1 MFIVDLFKLRILTP
15 KRIIRLL
22 IHVFRNGIQLSN
34 VMHMC
39 DDKDRI
45 ALKHKAKSVTYRKL
59 FNLVA
64 SVSGYL
70 YATYKVRQGSN
81 ALVIVDNS
89 IPSVVLL
96 LALSALG
103 CNIHILR
110 PIKDYGQFLRT
121 VNLGNY
127 DFIFSGIEEKCDY
140 YDNSPIQFITPVWNE
155 AVAHKGYKPFVKQR
169 TRLSIFTSG
178 STGLAKSAG
187 RSNTL
192 WQYLNAI
199 TDVVKTLRLQNYG
212 AVLLP
217 VPIYHSYGLST
228 LFMGLMLN
236 KSILL
241 VNKFDP
247 VEVGN
252 EIRANHAEVAVL
264 IPQMLHRLLQEDL
277 RSLRCIISCADVLP
291 SSVFQNARTKYGNII
306 FNLYGTS
313 EAGLATIATPEM
325 LSIRPDTVGKPIKGC
340 KLTLVEENGNK
351 ILHVKSGFAINRG
364 YVGTGDIASIDEHGW
379 YYVLGRADDLIVTN
393 GINVYPCE
401 LLQMAYEH
409 ESVQY
414 AGVKTFI
421 SVNGFRRVRM
431 ILVAKP
437 GAMIDEQRFK
447 EWWASQYGTK
457 LLPSVIQFKTDDSD
471 IKLMGS

>member
-1 MFIVDLFKLRILTP
+1 MYIVDLFKLRILTP

-22 IHVFRNGIQLSN
+22 MHVFRNGIQLSN

-45 ALKHKAKSVTYRKL
+45 ALKHGTKSITYGKL
-59 FNLVA
+59 FNLVT
-64 SVSGYL
+64 SVGGYL
-70 YATYKVRQGSN
+70 HKTYKVRQGSN

-103 CNIHILR
+103 CNVHILR
-110 PIKDYGQFLRT
+110 PIKDYAQFRRT
-121 VNLGNY
+121 VNLENY
-127 DFIFSGIEEKCDY
+127 DFVFSGIEEKCDY
-140 YDNSPIQFITPVWNE
+140 YDSSRIQFITPKWNE
-155 AVAHKGYKPFVKQR
+155 AVAHKGYKPFVKKR

-192 WQYLNAI
+192 WQYFKAI
-199 TDVVKTLRLQNYG
+199 SDVVKTLRLQNYG
-212 AVLLP
+212 PVLLP
-217 VPIYHSYGLST
+217 VPIYHSYGLSS

-247 VEVGN
+247 VEVAN

-264 IPQMLHRLLQEDL
+264 IPQMLHRLLHEDL
-277 RSLRCIISCADVLP
+277 SSLRCIISCSDVLP
-291 SSVFQNARTKYGNII
+291 ITVFQNARNKFGDII

-325 LSIRPDTVGKPIKGC
+325 LAIRPDTVGRPIKGC
-340 KLTLVEENGNK
+340 KLHLVEENGNK
-351 ILHVKSGFAINRG
+351 ILHVKSGFGINKDYAR
-364 YVGTGDIASIDEHGW
+364 TGDIASIDEYGW
-379 YYVLGRADDLIVTN
+379 YYVHGRADDLIVIN

-401 LLQMAYEH
+401 LLRMAYEH
-409 ESVQY
+409 EGVQY

-421 SVNGFRRVRM
+421 NENGFRRIRM

-437 GAMIDEQRFK
+437 NAMIDEQRFK
-447 EWWASQYGTK
+447 EWWASQYGVK
-457 LLPSVIQFKTDDSD
+457 LLPSVIELKTDDSD
-471 IKLMGS
+471 IKLMGG